1 MIISVSND
9 SLNLKS
15 SRSGLARTAK
25 SSPLLDRF
33 WFTGSFETETINQ
46 VYILLPVFKNFDK
59 KEEILLKID
68 PSAICTD
75 NTMFHW
81 ADYVIFI
88 LVLLISTSIGIYY
101 AIKTRKSQGSGSDE
115 LLTGGKKLSVVPVT
129 LSLLASFMSA
139 IFILGMP
146 VEIYA
151 EGGIYWWIATGNV
164 PAILITAG
172 FIAPIFYR
180 LKLTSAYEVSMC

>member
-1 MIISVSND
+1 
-9 SLNLKS
+9 
-15 SRSGLARTAK
+15 
-25 SSPLLDRF
+25 
-33 WFTGSFETETINQ
+33 
-46 VYILLPVFKNFDK
+46 
-59 KEEILLKID
+59 
-68 PSAICTD
+68 
-75 NTMFHW
+75 MFHW

-88 LVLLISTSIGIYY
+88 IVLLISTGIGIYY